1 METYTLIPSTLNFS
15 TRLDDGTNEIL
26 HDHSYFELFY
36 IKTGATNHGVM
47 NAFQK
52 LGVGD
57 AYLICPG
64 VPHRFLR
71 EKTDCGRRDVLIRP
85 ELMKLACDFIDET
98 MYNDV
103 VERKAIKFKLSDEEI
118 AFFERK
124 FALFLSD
131 ANSDISRKNYEKV
144 MVVQLLGGIY
154 MEEKKSVGNSLDFRN
169 RCLLSIN
176 NHYIDPRAIEFVY
189 EESGYNRI
197 YFSKKFKQEFGTT
210 LTDYILSLR
219 LNHAAY
225 LLQTSSYS
233 VEECCHAIG
242 IESVSYF
249 INAFK
254 AKYGVTPAKYR
265 KSIEK

>member
-1 METYTLIPSTLNFS
+1 METYTLTPTTLNFS
-15 TRLDDGTNEIL
+15 TKLDDGSNEIL
-26 HDHSYFELFY
+26 HNHSFFELFY
-36 IKTGATNHGVM
+36 VKTGTISHVTLSSL
-47 NAFQK
+47 QK

-64 VPHRFLR
+64 VPHRFIR
-71 EKTDCGRRDVLIRP
+71 EKDNCCQRNVLIRV
-85 ELMKLACDFIDET
+85 ELMKLACDFIDKT
-98 MYNDV
+98 LYNDI
-103 VERKAIKFKLSDEEI
+103 VEQKAIRFKLSDEEL
-118 AFFERK
+118 AFFERR
-124 FALFLSD
+124 FALFLSEE
-131 ANSDISRKNYEKV
+131 NSDISRKNYEKV
-144 MVVQLLGGIY
+144 LVVQLLGEVY
-154 MEEKKSVGNSLDFRN
+154 MGEKKSIGNSLDFRN

-176 NHYIDPRAIEFVY
+176 NHYIDPRAIELVY

-197 YFSKKFKQEFGTT
+197 YFSKKFRQEFGTT

-242 IESVSYF
+242 FESVSYF

-265 KSIEK
+265 KSLEK

>member
-1 METYTLIPSTLNFS
+1 MNPPTLNFS
-15 TRLDDGTNEIL
+15 TNIDDGSNETL
-26 HDHSYFELFY
+26 HNHSYFELFY
-36 IKTGATNHGVM
+36 IKTGSINHSIM
-47 NAFQK
+47 NTFQK

-64 VPHRFLR
+64 VSHRFVR
-71 EKTDCGRRDVLIRP
+71 GKDNCSQRNVLIRT
-85 ELMKLACDFIDET
+85 ELMKLSCDFIDKT
-98 MYNDV
+98 LYNDI
-103 VERKAIKFKLSDEEI
+103 VEQKATKFKLSDEEL
-118 AFFERK
+118 AFFERR

-131 ANSDISRKNYEKV
+131 ENSDISRKNYEKV

-176 NHYIDPRAIEFVY
+176 KYYIDPRTIEQVY
-189 EESGYNRI
+189 SESGYNRI

-219 LNHAAY
+219 LNHAAF

-233 VEECCHAIG
+233 IEECCHAIG

-249 INAFK
+249 INKFK
-254 AKYGVTPAKYR
+254 EKYGVTPAKYR
-265 KSIEK
+265 KSLEK